1 MLSRSKESKKIGA
14 YNKRKKSARANE
26 KRKENFSFESLK
38 KYWTFYGILAFLTT
52 TLSLY
57 PSFVSDLFS
66 LIYFVAYVTSIGLAF
81 IMVVMVLTKNLKNNK
96 TKH

>member
-14 YNKRKKSARANE
+14 HARRKKCARARE
-26 KRKENFSFESLK
+26 KREERFSFESLK
-38 KYWTFYGILAFLTT
+38 KYWMFYGILAFLTT

-66 LIYFVAYVTSIGLAF
+66 LVYFVAYVTSIGLAF
-81 IMVVMVLTKNLKNNK
+81 IMVVMFLTKNLKNNK
-96 TKH
+96 TKR